1 MFSGPIQRVHV
12 IQGSRAEAETPSSEG
27 AKTWKRFLPREE
39 RRNSSGDFAP
49 GQRGV
54 LHCVSPLGQR
64 RRLLHSNFGQNV
76 CDLFHNGDDM
86 DFTTGAY
93 YFSINACDCFVHMP
107 SLPVVRRRDSDRVHS
122 CHVLRVLQSASLE
135 STRVGARKTG

>member
-54 LHCVSPLGQR
+54 LHC
-64 RRLLHSNFGQNV
+64 NV

-86 DFTTGAY
+86 DFTT
-93 YFSINACDCFVHMP
+93 I
-107 SLPVVRRRDSDRVHS
+107 VRRRDSDRVHG
-122 CHVLRVLQSASLE
+122 CHVLRMLQSASLE
-135 STRVGARKTG
+135 STRVGARKTRQEYQRICARPWRQQEVPNTFVDR